1 MGAGNTRIRDLSQ
14 KLDILK
20 WKQADLSRRIK
31 VSQNAIS
38 AWMTGKSDVPEVVLL
53 YLELL
58 CEFKRQ
64 VEK

>member
-1 MGAGNTRIRDLSQ
+1 MVARNTRIKDLSQ
-14 KLDILK
+14 KLSILK
-20 WKQADLSRRIK
+20 WKQSDLARRIK
-31 VSQNAIS
+31 VTQNAVS
-38 AWMTGKSDVPEVVLL
+38 AWMTGKSEVPEIVLL